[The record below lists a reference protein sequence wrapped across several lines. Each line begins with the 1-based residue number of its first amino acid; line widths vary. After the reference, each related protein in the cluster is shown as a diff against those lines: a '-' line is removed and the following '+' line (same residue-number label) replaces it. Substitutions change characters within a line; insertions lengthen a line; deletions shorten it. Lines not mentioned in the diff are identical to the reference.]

1 MEKDILIFKFKT
13 IMREEVIMDKRN
25 ELLKQIC
32 EGVVAIDDRVNV
44 LCARVCIDDEV
55 KDSNIRFE
63 SIE

>member
-32 EGVVAIDDRVNV
+32 EGVVAIDDRVDV
-44 LCARVCIDDEV
+44 LCARVCIDD
-55 KDSNIRFE
+55 D
-63 SIE
+63 